1 MIPYPSVKV
10 GRSFLACVTCSGLFC
25 GLHLEGGGRLS
36 AIIVSKPALL
46 SDAPEARSPVS
57 LKAIN
62 DPHTGK
68 AAFSFNGR
76 EDPPVIRAT
85 PGEIYA

>member
-1 MIPYPSVKV
+1 MIPYPSVKA
-10 GRSFLACVTCSGLFC
+10 GRRFLACVTCLVLYC
-25 GLHLEGGGRLS
+25 GVQLESRGASS
-36 AIIVSKPALL
+36 AITVSKPDVL
-46 SDAPEARSPVS
+46 SDPPEARSPVS

-76 EDPPVIRAT
+76 EDPR
-85 PGEIYA
+85 